1 MWLDRAI
8 KWLLPREDHFFIL
21 LQRGAQCCK
30 DASALLVQCIE
41 EPDRSNREITIK
53 KLKEVEHQADR
64 VIVEVYQEL
73 NRTFVTPLD
82 RSDIYKLGSELES
95 ITDAVYSTALQ
106 IIVHAMEDLPNGS
119 RELAVLVDQAC
130 QEILEA
136 VSHLQSN
143 TSHID
148 ILEDQGDVIFRTQIA
163 NMFKHESDA
172 IRLLKHKEFL
182 EGLEGS
188 LDLCDDVGNVLSTVV
203 IKNS

>member
-1 MWLDRAI
+1 MLAEGSRRLRIYWDLSRARDR
-8 KWLLPREDHFFIL
+8 
-21 LQRGAQCCK
+21 
-30 DASALLVQCIE
+30 LVKCTE
-41 EPDRSNREITIK
+41 EADRSSRELTIK
-53 KLKEVEHQADR
+53 KLKEVEHEADR

-95 ITDAVYSTALQ
+95 ITDAIYSTAFQ
-106 IIVHAMEDLPNGS
+106 IIVHAMEDLPAGS

-136 VSHLQSN
+136 VSHLQSK
-143 TSHID
+143 TSHLD
-148 ILEDQGDVIFRTQIA
+148 IRKRCKNIKSLEDQGDVIFRTQIA
-163 NMFKHESDA
+163 SMFKSESDA

>member
-1 MWLDRAI
+1 M
-8 KWLLPREDHFFIL
+8 
-21 LQRGAQCCK
+21 
-30 DASALLVQCIE
+30 
-41 EPDRSNREITIK
+41 
-53 KLKEVEHQADR
+53 EHEANR

-82 RSDIYKLGSELES
+82 RSDIYELGSELES

-106 IIVHAMEDLPNGS
+106 IILHAMDDVPKGS
-119 RELAVLVDQAC
+119 RELASLVDQAC

-136 VSHLQSN
+136 VSHLQSK
-143 TSHID
+143 TSHLD
-148 ILEDQGDVIFRTQIA
+148 IRKRCKSIKSLEGQGDVIFCARIA
-163 NMFKHESDA
+163 EMFKHESDA